1 MKAFVLIE
9 PGKVGWHEAPE
20 PVLTPYGAIL
30 RPLAVAPCSS
40 DVHTVYGGGS
50 RKAPNLILGHECVGE
65 ILETGE
71 LVQDFKP
78 GDVVVVPAI
87 TPDWRAMGIQE
98 GNFKHASAP
107 FSGHQLGR
115 TAPGVFAEKFLIPD
129 ADTTLAKIPEGVT
142 LEQALM
148 CVDVVTTGFTGA
160 EFADIKIGDT
170 VVVLGIGPIGLMAIE
185 GARHLGAARIIAV
198 GSRPICVELAKEF
211 GATEVLSYKV
221 NLAEGQ
227 RENSLGGKVN
237 PPEGQREAS
246 LVCKDKDVVQQ
257 VLERTGGLG
266 ADGVIICGGGDEVFA
281 QAVDMA
287 RYGIGT
293 ISNVNYFG
301 GTGNLPFPKFSGGRG
316 MAGKTI
322 HTELAKG
329 GRIRMERLLKM
340 VQYGRINPQK
350 LVTHQLNGLDQVETA
365 LQMMKE
371 KPKDLIKVMV
381 RIDWK

>member
-9 PGKVGWHEAPE
+9 PGKVGWYDAPE
-20 PVLTPYGAIL
+20 PVITPYGAIL
-30 RPLAVAPCSS
+30 RPIAVAPCSS

-50 RKAPNLILGHECVGE
+50 RKAPNLILGHECVAE
-65 ILETGE
+65 IMETGD
-71 LVQDFKP
+71 LVCDFKP
-78 GDVVVVPAI
+78 GDVVAVPAI
-87 TPDWRAMGIQE
+87 TPDWRARGIQE
-98 GNFKHASAP
+98 GNYKHASAP

-115 TAPGVFAEKFLIPD
+115 SAPGVFAEKFLIPD

-170 VVVLGIGPIGLMAIE
+170 VVVLGIGPIGLMAVE
-185 GARHLGAARIIAV
+185 GARHLGAARILAV
-198 GSRPICVELAKEF
+198 GSRPACVELAKEF
-211 GATEVLSYKV
+211 GATEVLSYKD
-221 NLAEGQ
+221 G
-227 RENSLGGKVN
+227 
-237 PPEGQREAS
+237 
-246 LVCKDKDVVQQ
+246 DVVEQ
-257 VLERTGGLG
+257 VMERTGGLG

-329 GRIRMERLLKM
+329 GRVRIERLLKM

-350 LVTHQLNGLDQVETA
+350 LVTHRLKGLDQVETA
-365 LQMMKE
+365 LQLMKE
-371 KPKDLIKVMV
+371 KPEDLIKVMV
-381 RIDWK
+381 QIDWE

>member
-1 MKAFVLIE
+1 MKAFVLVE
-9 PGKVGWHEAPE
+9 PGVVGWHDAPE
-20 PVLTPYGAIL
+20 PQLTPYGAIL
-30 RPLAVAPCSS
+30 RPVAVTPCSS

-50 RKAPNLILGHECVGE
+50 RKAPNLILGHECVAE
-65 ILETGE
+65 VLETGD
-71 LVQDFKP
+71 LVKDFKP
-78 GDVVVVPAI
+78 GEIVAVPAI

-98 GNFKHASAP
+98 GNYKHASAP

-115 TAPGVFAEKFLIPD
+115 SIPGVFAERFLIPD

-160 EFADIKIGDT
+160 EYADIQFGDT
-170 VVVLGIGPIGLMAIE
+170 VVVMGIGPIGLMAIE

-198 GSRPICVELAKEF
+198 GTRPVCTSLALEY
-211 GATEVLSYKV
+211 GATEVLSYKNGNIV
-221 NLAEGQ
+221 
-227 RENSLGGKVN
+227 
-237 PPEGQREAS
+237 
-246 LVCKDKDVVQQ
+246 DQ
-257 VLERTGGLG
+257 VMERTGGLG
-266 ADGVIICGGGDEVFA
+266 ADGVIICGGGDEVFT

-301 GTGNLPFPKFSGGRG
+301 GTGNLGFPKFSGGRG

-329 GRIRMERLLKM
+329 GRIRIERLLKM
-340 VQYGRINPQK
+340 IQYGRINPQK
-350 LVTHQLNGLDQVETA
+350 LVTHYLHGLDEVETA

-371 KPKDLIKVMV
+371 KPADLVKVMV
-381 RIDWK
+381 KTDGK